1 MARAFGAGVCSG
13 APGPTVHRVLV
24 GTALVAA
31 CATSLT
37 VLPAHADGVDTD
49 KQPVAVTVGDDQQQ
63 LDKLNQR
70 LSEAEADLVRSQAEL
85 TAAEAALAAA
95 RKQRQQAEVDDQV
108 LTAAV
113 TQAESALAATRVAVA
128 LGRQNLRREQQV
140 AGAVVRQT
148 TQQSTPLLG
157 VAALVTNLTT
167 GDVNEQLQW
176 STTLFGTTQSR
187 MDALRTLQ
195 SQVELAQQAQEA
207 ARARVD
213 RAKTAASTHVV
224 ETRGAEARAT
234 ALAAELSAR
243 VRATLEAKREFEAEL
258 AQEYRRQ
265 TALRS
270 EASSV
275 EDKIRARMALLASE
289 EWAGSPASGALPLPV
304 AGPIT
309 SAYGMRLHP
318 VTHDWSLH
326 DGTDFGA
333 ACGTPIRA
341 PRDGVVVE
349 EYFNTGY
356 GNRLIVDHGIIDGH
370 FLTTGYN
377 HAERYVVRVGDRVS
391 AGQVIGYVG
400 TTGYSTGCHLHL
412 MAWQDGR
419 VVDPMARWF

>member
-1 MARAFGAGVCSG
+1 M
-13 APGPTVHRVLV
+13 HRVLV

-31 CATSLT
+31 CATSLA
-37 VLPAHADGVDTD
+37 VLPAHADGIDTE
-49 KQPVAVTVGDDQQQ
+49 KQPVAVAAGDDHQQ
-63 LDKLNQR
+63 LDQLNQR
-70 LSEAEADLVRSQAEL
+70 LSEAEAALVRSQAEL
-85 TAAEAALAAA
+85 TAAEAALATA
-95 RKQRQQAEVDDQV
+95 RTQRQQAEVDDQV

-113 TQAESALAATRVAVA
+113 AQAESALAATRVAVS
-128 LGRQNLRREQQV
+128 LGRQNLEREQQV

-167 GDVNEQLQW
+167 GDVNEQVQW

-195 SQVELAQQAQEA
+195 SQVEVAQQAQET

-213 RAKTAASTHVV
+213 EAKRTASTHVV

-243 VRATLEAKREFEAEL
+243 VRATLEAKREFEAQL

-275 EDKIRARMALLASE
+275 EDKIRARMALLSNE
-289 EWAGSPASGALPLPV
+289 EWGGSPASGALPLPV

-341 PRDGVVVE
+341 PRAGVVVE
-349 EYFNTGY
+349 EYFNAGY
-356 GNRLIVDHGIIDGH
+356 GNRLILDHGIIDGH

-377 HAERYVVRVGDRVS
+377 HAERYVVQVGDRVS
-391 AGQVIGYVG
+391 SGQVIGYVG

>member
-1 MARAFGAGVCSG
+1 MVRGVLSGAAVALAWSTACAALPARAD
-13 APGPTVHRVLV
+13 GPDPET
-24 GTALVAA
+24 T
-31 CATSLT
+31 
-37 VLPAHADGVDTD
+37 PA
-49 KQPVAVTVGDDQQQ
+49 AVTPGETQQQ
-63 LDKLNQR
+63 LDQLNQR
-70 LSEAEADLVRSQAEL
+70 LSEADAALTRAEAEL
-85 TAAEAALAAA
+85 TAAETALAAA
-95 RKQRQQAEVDDQV
+95 RKERQRAEVDDQV
-108 LTAAV
+108 LAAAV
-113 TQAESALAATRVAVA
+113 AQAESTLAATRAAVS

-148 TQQSTPLLG
+148 TQQDTPLLG

-167 GDVNEQLQW
+167 GDVNEQVQW
-176 STTLFGTTQSR
+176 STTLFGTTQTR
-187 MDALRTLQ
+187 MDALRTVQ
-195 SQVELAQQAQEA
+195 SQVELAQQAQET

-213 RAKTAASTHVV
+213 EAKRAASTHLT
-224 ETRGAEARAT
+224 ETRGAEASAT

-243 VRATLEAKREFEAEL
+243 VRAALEARSQFEAQL

-265 TALRS
+265 DALRS

-275 EDKIRARMALLASE
+275 EDKIRARMALLSGE

-304 AGPIT
+304 SGPLT
-309 SAYGMRLHP
+309 SPFGMRLHP

-341 PRDGVVVE
+341 PRAGVVVE
-349 EYFNTGY
+349 EYFNAGY
-356 GNRLIVDHGIIDGH
+356 GNRLILDHGIVDGH

-377 HAERYVVRVGDRVS
+377 HAERYLVRVGDRVS

-400 TTGYSTGCHLHL
+400 STGYSTGCHLHL